1 MTRRPREPQQEPRAV
16 RTQLTVIQH
25 SPDPDHPHTHSR
37 DDKRSIADVIRSI
50 GQNRVGALLLLL
62 ATVAAI
68 VWANASHGSYEGFW
82 ETHFTIGVADLQ
94 LDFTLHA
101 MVNDALMAIFFFTV
115 GLEVRREF
123 AIGELTSWSRAMVP
137 VFAALLGLAIP
148 ALLYVLIAQGTGQEH
163 AWGIVIS
170 TDTAFLVG
178 ALAIIGPRAP
188 GRLRIF
194 LLALAVV
201 DDIGALSIIALVY
214 TENFTWMPLV
224 VAALGLVGVY
234 FTRYLRGGR
243 GPVYGTLAVVV
254 WLAFYASG
262 VHPTLAGVAIALLVP
277 VYRPNRRDV
286 EHALDLARTFRQ
298 SPNTEYA
305 RAAANSLRESISI
318 NERLQSAYAP
328 YVAYV
333 VLPLFALANAGV
345 LITPDILAAAAMS
358 PITWGIVV
366 GLVGGKLIGIWGTT
380 AVMKLFKVGEFG
392 PGLTVDRLLGGAA
405 LAGIGFTI
413 SLFIVDLAI
422 TDEAAQNEARVGVLA
437 ASVIAFVV
445 ATIVFRLSDALRPTQ
460 DTGVL
465 VRPVDPRRDHI
476 YGDPDAALT
485 IVEYGDFQ
493 CEFCLKAS
501 GSAHEVIDELGDAVR
516 YVWRHA
522 PLTRFHPNALAAAE
536 ASEAAALQGK
546 FFEFERALFV
556 DQDEQLPSH
565 IIRRAQELGLDVEQ
579 FERDLASAEV
589 AARVRDDMLDAEAM
603 DITAVPTFFLNGRRH
618 VGPYDARSLIA
629 ALQIP
634 TTDPTR
640 RQAVAPPVDD

>member
-1 MTRRPREPQQEPRAV
+1 MTN
-16 RTQLTVIQH
+16 LTVIQR
-25 SPDPDHPHTHSR
+25 SPDPEQVDQVARRH
-37 DDKRSIADVIRSI
+37 RSIAEKIQAM
-50 GQNRVGALLLLL
+50 GQARIGALLLLL

-68 VWANASHGSYEGFW
+68 VWANVAVGSYHDFW
-82 ETHFTIGVADLQ
+82 ETHLTVGVGDIQ

-101 MVNDALMAIFFFTV
+101 LVNDALMAIFFFTV

-137 VFAALLGLAIP
+137 VVAAIAGLLIP
-148 ALLYVLIAQGTGQEH
+148 ALLYVFVARGSGYEV

-178 ALAIIGPRAP
+178 ALALIGPRVP
-188 GRLRIF
+188 GRLRVF

-214 TENFTWMPLV
+214 TENFTPMPLLI
-224 VAALGLVGVY
+224 AAAGLVGVY

-243 GPVYGTLAVVV
+243 GPVYATLAIIV
-254 WLAFYASG
+254 WFAFLASG

-277 VYRPNRRDV
+277 VYRPDRRDV

-333 VLPLFALANAGV
+333 ILPLFALANAGV
-345 LITPDILAAAAMS
+345 VVSPEILAAAFQSAV
-358 PITWGIVV
+358 TWGIVI
-366 GLVGGKLIGIWGTT
+366 GLVVGKFLGSFG
-380 AVMKLFKVGEFG
+380 AAAAMKLMRVGEFG
-392 PGLTVDRLLGGAA
+392 PGLTLDRIAGGAA

-422 TDEAAQNEARVGVLA
+422 DDEAVQNEARVGVLA
-437 ASVIAFVV
+437 ASVIAFIV
-445 ATIVFRLSDALRPTQ
+445 ATIVFRISDASRPDLDAGQT
-460 DTGVL
+460 L
-465 VRPVDPRRDHI
+465 ARPVDSKRDHVF
-476 YGDPDAALT
+476 GSDDAPYT

-493 CEFCLKAS
+493 CGFCLKAS
-501 GSAHEVIDELGDAVR
+501 GSIQEVREQLGDDLR

-522 PLTRFHPNALAAAE
+522 PLTAYHPNALAGAE
-536 ASEAAALQGK
+536 ASEAAARQGK
-546 FFEFERALFV
+546 FFEFERGLFA
-556 DQDEQLPSH
+556 DQENQRPSD
-565 IIRRAQELGLDVEQ
+565 IIRLARDLGLDVER
-579 FERDLASAEV
+579 FEQDLT
-589 AARVRDDMLDAEAM
+589 AADVTGRVRDDMLDAEAM
-603 DITAVPTFFLNGRRH
+603 GITSVPTLFINGRRH
-618 VGPYDARSLIA
+618 TGPYDAQSLIR
-629 ALQIP
+629 ALEAS
-634 TTDPTR
+634 R
-640 RQAVAPPVDD
+640 SASG